1 MTETTL
7 RDINHFRIDLSAK
20 IKKAMSDLGW
30 NNTKLAQ
37 EYGRY
42 KKNSEYSKGTITPL
56 VSVWAGKEKLAT
68 EMLEF
73 LKSKIGE
80 RQDEKT

>member
-1 MTETTL
+1 MPETTL
-7 RDINHFRIDLSAK
+7 RDINHFRIDLSAE

-30 NNTKLAQ
+30 NNTKLAH
-37 EYGRY
+37 EYGIH

-56 VSVWAGKEKLAT
+56 VNVWAGKEKLAT

-73 LKSKIGE
+73 LKLEIASKELG
-80 RQDEKT
+80 